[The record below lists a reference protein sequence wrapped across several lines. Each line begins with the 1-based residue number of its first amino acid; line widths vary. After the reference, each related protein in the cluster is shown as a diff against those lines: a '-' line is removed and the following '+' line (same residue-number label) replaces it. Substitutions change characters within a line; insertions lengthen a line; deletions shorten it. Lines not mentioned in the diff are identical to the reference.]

1 MREAEATGP
10 RLDVRDGALPMDR
23 PVGAG
28 GDRSDRN
35 GPGYVG
41 SDLGLVNP
49 GASGW
54 PRRTR
59 WRQGPGDS
67 DPFSR
72 REARRDHAAGRQV
85 RSTFA
90 GIVCSLRRP
99 ACAPRDRPLT
109 LRHFLVAQG
118 SCAQIDKMAAG
129 PTYSAG
135 GRRAPAGALLVDPS
149 TRPAWRP
156 SARVRDVT
164 GFSAPTG
171 IGAGEQHQPAR
182 RAARI
187 RYASRKATAE
197 DHAGPPWAVTAR
209 SVGQAQTRWS
219 EATSE
224 FSAPTRCG
232 RTLTGD
238 LIGGLP
244 V

>member
-1 MREAEATGP
+1 
-10 RLDVRDGALPMDR
+10 MDR

-41 SDLGLVNP
+41 PDLGLVNP
-49 GASGW
+49 SRGPAAGLAE
-54 PRRTR
+54 R

-99 ACAPRDRPLT
+99 ACAPRDRALT
-109 LRHFLVAQG
+109 LCHLLVAQG
-118 SCAQIDKMAAG
+118 RCAQIDKMAAG
-129 PTYSAG
+129 PTYNAG
-135 GRRAPAGALLVDPS
+135 GRRAPAAALLVDPS

-156 SARVRDVT
+156 SARVPVT

-171 IGAGEQHQPAR
+171 SLERVAVSGWSRSLLKACPRGQTAGGGCVGRALTRGKRAR
-182 RAARI
+182 
-187 RYASRKATAE
+187 
-197 DHAGPPWAVTAR
+197 G
-209 SVGQAQTRWS
+209 
-219 EATSE
+219 
-224 FSAPTRCG
+224 
-232 RTLTGD
+232 
-238 LIGGLP
+238 
-244 V
+244 